1 MLDRF
6 ILKLKVN
13 GLRNPGIYGNL
24 LLYELLTHHDQKI
37 ELVQG
42 YLTVGKETCW
52 HVWVE
57 QIDDG
62 AILDVIRES
71 VDSEEGVNFEYTK
84 DIPEQYE
91 SDDEITKQYEL
102 YKDDKKE
109 FWKKTP
115 QKIKN
120 FRAKM
125 FRTKF
130 L

>member
-1 MLDRF
+1 M
-6 ILKLKVN
+6 
-13 GLRNPGIYGNL
+13 
-24 LLYELLTHHDQKI
+24 
-37 ELVQG
+37 
-42 YLTVGKETCW
+42 
-52 HVWVE
+52 WVE

-125 FRTKF
+125 FRTNF

>member
-1 MLDRF
+1 MFDRF
-6 ILKLKVN
+6 FLKLRVN

-24 LLYELLTHHDQKI
+24 LLFDFLSHHDQKV

-52 HVWVE
+52 HIWVE
-57 QIDDG
+57 TDSGDT
-62 AILDVIRES
+62 LDIIKAS
-71 VDSEEGVNFEYTK
+71 VDAEEGVKFEYTK
-84 DIPEQYE
+84 DIPENFE
-91 SDDEITKQYEL
+91 SDEEITKQYEL

-109 FWKKTP
+109 FWKKAP
-115 QKIKN
+115 PKIKN

-125 FRTKF
+125 FRKDF